1 MKKKLETPKLETSKL
16 ETPKSQTPKSEKTK
30 SQKTKLEIRVNKR
43 KFKKLWKGFDE
54 LRHKF
59 FKKEIDRYRK
69 AFYAAKNKKYISEAE
84 IKKTN
89 KSFTK
94 LKKSLR
100 FKKFRSN
107 IDSVD
112 YEDLDNC
119 DCNYDFTDDDDHHRK
134 IESIR
139 TLFKELDWDYYKV
152 IRTDSGF
159 VEINDNY
166 IEYMSNAD
174 RY

>member
-94 LKKSLR
+94 LKKS
-100 FKKFRSN
+100 
-107 IDSVD
+107 
-112 YEDLDNC
+112 
-119 DCNYDFTDDDDHHRK
+119 K
-134 IESIR
+134 I
-139 TLFKELDWDYYKV
+139 
-152 IRTDSGF
+152 
-159 VEINDNY
+159 
-166 IEYMSNAD
+166 
-174 RY
+174 